1 MGILRVQMKEILPWL
16 VLWVI
21 HAGKRDFCSVPW
33 LPLVGPVQSIFS
45 SPYTI
50 SIFLSPSV
58 AQQARQAAVLG
69 RLSLS
74 MCLWVEGGLN
84 ENYAQGFFIGIL
96 LPPANTARMST
107 NLILLRWLTLTLFL
121 LPVYQSCRR

>member
-1 MGILRVQMKEILPWL
+1 MGTERVQIVGWFVGVVMPVEQIF
-16 VLWVI
+16 
-21 HAGKRDFCSVPW
+21 FC
-33 LPLVGPVQSIFS
+33 LGCLVGPVQN
-45 SPYTI
+45 
-50 SIFLSPSV
+50 IFLLTVHYSYVSIT
-58 AQQARQAAVLG
+58 QQAGQAAVLG